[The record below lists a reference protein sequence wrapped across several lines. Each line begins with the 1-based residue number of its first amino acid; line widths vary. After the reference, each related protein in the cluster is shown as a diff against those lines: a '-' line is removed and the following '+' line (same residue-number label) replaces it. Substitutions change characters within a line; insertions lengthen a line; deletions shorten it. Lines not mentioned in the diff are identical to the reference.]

1 MKLFCSVLCFA
12 GNNELE
18 LVWETKT
25 APMSNPLQFELFMRD
40 YQNMVF
46 TTAHRLLADEAEALD
61 IAQEVFLKAYGRF
74 DELSASRTAGGWL
87 KTVTRNL
94 CLNHLTRHRSR
105 QRLFS
110 ELAGDEN
117 SEGGSPA
124 DNFAAPDT
132 FQPALETADQRVLLA
147 GALERLP
154 AAQRVPL
161 VLHHLEDMSYEEI
174 SKSLG
179 VSLAKV
185 RMDIHRGRRALRR
198 ILSRNPECRPA

>member
-1 MKLFCSVLCFA
+1 
-12 GNNELE
+12 
-18 LVWETKT
+18 
-25 APMSNPLQFELFMRD
+25 MSNPLQFESFMRD

-46 TTAHRLLADEAEALD
+46 TTAYRLLADEAEAQD

-87 KTVTRNL
+87 KTVTHNL

-117 SEGGSPA
+117 SGGGSPA
-124 DNFAAPDT
+124 DDFAAPDT
-132 FQPALETADQRVLLA
+132 FQPALETADQRTLLA

-161 VLHHLEDMSYEEI
+161 MLHYLEDMSYEEI
-174 SKSLG
+174 SKSLD

-185 RMDIHRGRRALRR
+185 RMDIHRGRLALRR